1 MKRKR
6 KPKTVIIR
14 SFRPFAPS
22 RSHFFQVLLFQSL
35 CFLFSAAA
43 TGAQAVAGGGGPPA
57 DPHKQPYALIFGTV
71 WGPDDRPVYGVK
83 IRIRPQSQ
91 KKARWELY
99 SDHNG
104 EFALRVPAAKADYV
118 VWADL
123 KGYTSSS
130 GAHLQPGDEVTVHV
144 EYDERVDIGV
154 HLK

>member
-1 MKRKR
+1 MS
-6 KPKTVIIR
+6 IR
-14 SFRPFAPS
+14 RFRTFASTRP
-22 RSHFFQVLLFQSL
+22 HFFRALLFQSL
-35 CFLFSAAA
+35 CFLFAVTTTGALAA
-43 TGAQAVAGGGGPPA
+43 TGPGGPPT
-57 DPHKQPYALIFGTV
+57 DPHNKPYALIFGTV

-99 SDHNG
+99 SDPNG

-123 KGYTSSS
+123 KGYKSPS
-130 GAHLQPGDEVTVHV
+130 GAHLQPGEEVPVHV